1 MGAYLFNGHKI
12 DILPV
17 IFGFVLYMDDDLTP
31 IEATEGE
38 VLDIISNGQ
47 RLSY

>member
-17 IFGFVLYMDDDLTP
+17 LFGYVVYMDDDLEP
-31 IEATEGE
+31 IDATEDE
-38 VLDIISNGQ
+38 VQDIISNGQ